1 MMKESIKNCFENA
14 DVERLNGYFEKY
26 EGERMPNESL
36 ARLRETVLGESVK
49 KPAKKRGFKRLIPA
63 LAAAACL
70 LIGLGI
76 AYKAGAFN
84 KPNASAPH
92 KPDTAQSANMG
103 NGEAMKLEVST
114 NTNDKLDVRNLPSDA
129 VSIFVGADRSPYYYI
144 RFFEDGNK
152 VYAITSEYSGI
163 FSYDGASFT
172 RTGPALS
179 DILYF
184 NSGAYGGHVYIP
196 GSWYCW
202 GNDSGLYRFEL
213 KTGKVERFVST
224 DETVISVAADGPNI
238 YYSSRTGSWYS
249 HDENAA
255 YSLKCVNVETGE
267 IKVLIDNASYSISD
281 LKCVN
286 GNLYFSSYYKGV
298 FYITPDMY
306 LHSILPENV
315 ETVQNF
321 AVDGDTVYIERSFPD
336 DHDSDIS
343 VYAIEAFDHS
353 GKKLSEYEFKRYWN
367 DKDRK
372 NNQYFGDFTVYNGRL
387 VCYDKNG
394 VYLLDVASGEREKI
408 MDGLWN
414 ERDYFSSYYLSETV
428 FNGKLYIGV
437 HGGMV
442 YEYHDGEVKEY
453 DLSKEQ
459 TIDASIKLIRY
470 DPYGFGT
477 KVMTLPPSEL
487 TTSIINYL
495 AKNRGSGEVCE
506 KLSDEAF
513 DENAS
518 YMPAEPG
525 TLWLEVY
532 SDIYRVSPDF
542 DKIWRVD
549 GHFGEGT
556 AINFGTLFFGLIE
569 DAWYEDYQFDFNPE
583 SEYDRPI
590 IESFHHTFDGGSIDV
605 NVKSIETRDEVEPAN
620 VIILELVSSVDLT
633 VDIKL
638 ECTESIGGTPQC
650 DSKRVELKAG
660 IGTELE
666 LAFDGWPESTNYL
679 TITIG
684 NMRMEIDVAMQ
695 DQYYFTYHLENG
707 ELALKRRFSNISG
720 LQFEILKINEGQ
732 EADNGI
738 VLQLTSPI
746 DQAVVILTDCR
757 QDGGYYAEGG
767 TEIFEL
773 KASEDTEIVLDLDK
787 ILSGT
792 KKDTPYL
799 IEITMLDAVIGM
811 TMRIEVMP

>member
-1 MMKESIKNCFENA
+1 MMKESIKKCFENA
-14 DVERLNGYFEKY
+14 EIERLNGCFEKY

-36 ARLRETVLGESVK
+36 ARLREKVLGESVK

-70 LIGLGI
+70 LIGLGV

-84 KPNASAPH
+84 KPNSGVPH
-92 KPDTAQSANMG
+92 QPDTAQSANMG
-103 NGEAMKLEVST
+103 NGEAVKLEVST

-152 VYAITSEYSGI
+152 VYTITSEYSGI
-163 FSYDGASFT
+163 FSFDGSSFT

-184 NSGAYGGHVYIP
+184 NSGAYGGYVYIP

-353 GKKLSEYEFKRYWN
+353 GKKLFEYEFNRYWN

-394 VYLLDVASGEREKI
+394 VYLLDVANGEREKI

-437 HGGMV
+437 RGATV

-459 TIDASIKLIRY
+459 TIDTSIKLIRY

-487 TTSIINYL
+487 TTSIIDYL

-518 YMPAEPG
+518 YMPVEPG

-556 AINFGTLFFGLIE
+556 ALSAGFAYNLIKN
-569 DAWYEDYQFDFNPE
+569 AWYEDYQFDFTPE

-605 NVKSIETRDEVEPAN
+605 NIKSIETRGEVEPAN
-620 VIILELVSSVDLT
+620 AIILELVSSVDLT

-638 ECTESIGGTPQC
+638 RCTESIGGTPQF

-684 NMRMEIDVAMQ
+684 NMRIEIYVSMQ
-695 DQYYFTYHLENG
+695 DQYYFTYHRENG

-720 LQFEILKINEGQ
+720 LQFEILKINEGH
-732 EADNGI
+732 EADNGM
-738 VLQLTSPI
+738 VLQLTSPT
-746 DQAVVILTDCR
+746 DQTVVVLTACR

-773 KASEDTEIVLDLDK
+773 KAAEDTEIELDLDT
-787 ILSGT
+787 ILTGIQ
-792 KKDTPYL
+792 KDTPYV
-799 IEITMLDAVIGM
+799 IEITLLDAVLG
-811 TMRIEVMP
+811 TTLRIEVMP